1 MNKHL
6 FLSVVAACSLMLTTA
21 CSDEDPTISSGDTAK
36 VSFNLQADAALSTR
50 AISDGTGADMLV
62 YRVFDKD
69 GNIIGGQAKKTES
82 GLTDLKTGHNI
93 TLNLAKGQT
102 YKVAFWAQDADC
114 SAYTVADDMSVAIDY
129 NGYNNDETRDA
140 FCKTVEIYVAG
151 DMAETVKLTRPFAQV
166 NVGCTDEDWNAAV
179 NSGITVATSQV
190 TFVDAATTLNVLDGT
205 VSGAQTVSYTAEAI
219 PTETLKVDSNN
230 DGTKEDFHYL
240 SMSYILPND
249 GTTGSA
255 KTVAS
260 ASFVFN
266 TNGESISLSEGL
278 QNIPLQRNYRT
289 NIVGSFLSS
298 SVDFTVVVDEAF
310 KGEYT
315 VGPAFIGTQSFAT
328 VQAAI
333 NAAQEGNVVEL
344 VPGTYPEVIDLTH
357 AASGITIQAF
367 VSNTR
372 AASEEVILSG
382 INSQRNGDNLP
393 TLTFKNIT
401 IDNSLSETSDWFTG
415 TGACAPCVGA
425 WGGNYVFEN
434 VKFVVAGTSG
444 KETGVM
450 TWWTTNDA
458 SSMTFK
464 NCTFEG
470 KNDHAEARGM
480 QIYGHY
486 NITVEGCTFT
496 TAKRYSLKYV
506 GQDGYKATLKN
517 NIVKN
522 AANFVEIGSEPYK
535 GKKYTIDFIDNTLY
549 GANLYR
555 EGYTNAITTENV
567 TINKSNNTTVIADG
581 LTMVDDVYSISNAN
595 GLFAFAESLN
605 SATKTMSYS
614 GKTVKL
620 TADIDLNNQAWTS
633 IGQTG
638 KAQFTGT
645 FDGCNYTISNLKIDN
660 TDEGGN
666 CSTGLFG
673 WLNSAIVKNVNISN
687 AEVAGH
693 HNVGVIAGYMET
705 SGCTIENCHVSNAT
719 ISCTSVNDDA
729 NGDKCG
735 GIVGHAGNAGVVV
748 KDCSVSNST
757 ISAGRDAGQVVGA
770 AIAANVVN
778 CSADNVTVTA
788 NGTSTGKN
796 INNAVIGCVL

>member
-50 AISDGTGADMLV
+50 AISDGNGADMLV

-69 GNIIGGQAKKTES
+69 GNIISGQAKKTES

-114 SAYTVADDMSVAIDY
+114 SAYTVAEDMSVAIDY

-190 TFVDAATTLNVLDGT
+190 TFVDAATKLNVLDGT
-205 VSGAQTVSYTAEAI
+205 VEGAQTVSYTAAAI

-260 ASFVFN
+260 ASFVFK
-266 TNGESISLSEGL
+266 SIGNDITLSEGL

-289 NIVGSFLSS
+289 NIVGTFLTSAVNINVI
-298 SVDFTVVVDEAF
+298 VDSNFE
-310 KGEYT
+310 GEYT
-315 VGPAFIGTQSFAT
+315 VGPALINGVAYPSI
-328 VQAAI
+328 QAAI
-333 NAAQEGNVVEL
+333 DAATPGTVLEV
-344 VPGTYPEVIDLTH
+344 VPGNYNEVLNLQNVAND
-357 AASGITIQAF
+357 ITIQPF
-367 VSNTR
+367 VMTR
-372 AASEEVILSG
+372 SASEEVVLSG
-382 INSQRNGDNLP
+382 VNCQRNGENLP
-393 TLTFKNIT
+393 TITFKNVT
-401 IDNSLSETSDWFTG
+401 IDNSLATENWFTG
-415 TGACAPCVGA
+415 TGKCAPCVGA
-425 WGGNYVFEN
+425 WGGNLSFEN
-434 VKFVVAGTSG
+434 VKFVVDGTDG

-450 TWWTTNDA
+450 TWWTT
-458 SSMTFK
+458 SVGEMTFK

-470 KNDHAEARGM
+470 KDNHAEARGM

-486 NITVEGCTFT
+486 NIDVEGCTFT

-506 GQDGYKATLKN
+506 AQEGCVANLKN

-522 AANFVEIGSEPYK
+522 ANYFVEIGSEPYK
-535 GKKYTIDFIDNTLY
+535 GTKYTINYEGNTLY
-549 GANLYR
+549 GADLYK
-555 EGYTNAITTENV
+555 EGYANAITTEVV
-567 TINKSNNTTVIADG
+567 TVNESNNTTIIADG
-581 LTMVDDVYSISNAN
+581 LTLCNGVYSISNAN
-595 GLFAFAESLN
+595 GLFAFAKSVN
-605 SATKTMSYS
+605 VDGKTYS

-620 TADIDLNNQAWTS
+620 TADINLNNAEWTPV
-633 IGQTG
+633 GQTG
-638 KAQFTGT
+638 ATQFLGT
-645 FDGCNYTISNLKIDN
+645 FDGDNHTISNLKIN
-660 TDEGGN
+660 TTDE
-666 CSTGLFG
+666 SAHYSSGLFG

-719 ISCTSVNDDA
+719 ISCTSVNSDA

-770 AIAANVVN
+770 ALQVNVVN

-788 NGTSTGKN
+788 NGTSTGAN
-796 INNAVIGCVL
+796 INNAVIGRVL